1 MGQAVQQLTVFLACS
16 ILAFIKSYTLTLVT
30 LSAIPL
36 VVGVQIFTQ
45 VVANP
50 LFAEERRALE
60 DSSTTIERS
69 TNAISTVKAFNA
81 QKIEN
86 ERFGK
91 GVLRARR
98 NYIGQAIVWSI
109 NNGLTSL
116 LLQIM
121 FVAGFWFGAKLVR
134 SEKISAADVMTVFWA
149 CLLGSSSLQ
158 GVVPHLVFIAQG
170 KASMASLL
178 TMIRAP
184 SPTKRTIFNVPHT
197 GNSYNSDYDE
207 GHSPSPFSPLNMPSQ
222 MSVVS
227 GVPDLAEGE
236 LIRPSK
242 AYGEFT
248 LRNVTFAYPARPD
261 NLALDDISIFLP
273 AGETTFIV
281 GGSGSGKSTIAQLL
295 LRLYQPDGGD
305 IQLDD
310 HPLKH
315 LDRAFTREHIS
326 AVQQG
331 CIMFDMTLHD
341 NVAMGLAGLP
351 DRKPEDVTRAE
362 VVEAC
367 KMAMLDDF
375 IQSLPEGYETKLGT
389 KGASLSGGQ
398 RQRLAIARAR
408 LRDPTILVLGK
419 RELRP
424 RAERWLIIAAHR

>member
-1 MGQAVQQLTVFLACS
+1 MGQAVQQFTVFLACC
-16 ILAFIKSYTLTLVT
+16 ILAFVKSYTLTLVT

-36 VVGVQIFTQ
+36 VVAVQIVTQ
-45 VVANP
+45 VLANP

-60 DSSTTIERS
+60 DSSTTVERS

-91 GVLRARR
+91 GVARARR
-98 NYIGQAIVWSI
+98 NYIGQAIVWSV
-109 NNGLTSL
+109 NNGVSSL

-121 FVAGFWFGAKLVR
+121 FVAGFWYGAKLVR
-134 SEKISAADVMTVFWA
+134 SGKISAAEVMTVFWA

-158 GVVPHLVFIAQG
+158 GVVPHLVFLAQG
-170 KASMASLL
+170 KASMAILI

-184 SPTKRTIFNVPHT
+184 TGKKPTTPEAPQT
-197 GNSYNSDYDE
+197 GNSYNPNYDDS
-207 GHSPSPFSPLNMPSQ
+207 HSPSPFSPLNMPPQ

-227 GVPDLAEGE
+227 VVAELPDEE
-236 LIRPSK
+236 LITPSK

-261 NLALDDISIFLP
+261 TLALDDVSIFLP

-315 LDRAFTREHIS
+315 LHLAFTREHIS

-331 CIMFDMTLHD
+331 CIMFDMSLHD
-341 NVAMGLAGLP
+341 NVSMGLAGLP
-351 DRKPEDVTRAE
+351 NRKPEDATREE

-367 KMAMLDDF
+367 KMALLDEF

-408 LRDPTILVLGK
+408 LRDPTILVLG
-419 RELRP
+419 RLRLV
-424 RAERWLIIAAHR
+424 RTLLEG